1 LRETRQLVD
10 DVLAEF
16 TALMSV
22 VGEVRAWNKTLRKSL
37 IRSRAEALHLSRRP
51 ALTEDNE

>member
-1 LRETRQLVD
+1 
-10 DVLAEF
+10 
-16 TALMSV
+16 
-22 VGEVRAWNKTLRKSL
+22 LRKSL